1 MVALTKPREG
11 ETING
16 HFAGSRHTSY
26 SRDVRS
32 EISRRFSSRSERSLI
47 RMILAKGSDDSRR
60 IAMSA
65 EMKCFQS
72 RNTFIRQHL
81 VGELLVGTEIAQQ
94 LFVRQVALILLV
106 IIRLLPELCDDRKQF
121 ISWR

>member
-1 MVALTKPREG
+1 
-11 ETING
+11 
-16 HFAGSRHTSY
+16 
-26 SRDVRS
+26 
-32 EISRRFSSRSERSLI
+32 
-47 RMILAKGSDDSRR
+47 MILAKGSDDSRR